1 MIISVNKT
9 AVAHHTEWIDMTTL
23 QTDSS
28 NSREGERD
36 MVVAPAGKQM
46 IEGIVVAQ
54 LEEMPV
60 VQTGK
65 VLDGMAADG
74 IANSQVK

>member
-1 MIISVNKT
+1 
-9 AVAHHTEWIDMTTL
+9 MTTL
-23 QTDSS
+23 QTDNS
-28 NSREGERD
+28 SREGERD
-36 MVVAPAGKQM
+36 MAVAPAGKQM
-46 IEGIVVAQ
+46 TEGIVVAQ
-54 LEEMPV
+54 LEEILV